1 MTELLSHA
9 GIASAVAELPG
20 VHRDGAGRLQVR
32 VRAASFPDAVRLV
45 ADVAAVAEE
54 LDHHPDVDLRYRVV
68 GFGLSTHS
76 AGGVTDRDLVLARRI
91 LALAASSGAEVL
103 APRPRVEIALDAA
116 DPDAVRAFWRAG
128 LGYREREVGDGSVE
142 LVDPDGLR
150 PTLWFQPMSPA
161 RTERGRFHLDVYV
174 PADVAEQRVAD
185 TLAAGGTLVT
195 DEHAPAWW
203 VLADA
208 EGNEL
213 CICTPS

>member
-1 MTELLSHA
+1 MYKQLGHEALATAVTELTGLS
-9 GIASAVAELPG
+9 PN
-20 VHRDGAGRLQVR
+20 GAGRLQVR

-45 ADVAAVAEE
+45 AEVAAVAEE

-76 AGGVTDRDLVLARRI
+76 AGGVTAKDLELARRI
-91 LALAASSGAEVL
+91 LSLAAGSGAEL
-103 APRPRVEIALDAA
+103 LPPRARVEIAIDAA
-116 DPDAVRAFWRAG
+116 DPDAVREFWRVG
-128 LGYREREVGDGSVE
+128 LGYREQEVLHDGSVE

-150 PTLWFQPMSPA
+150 PSLWFQSMSPP
-161 RTERGRFHLDVYV
+161 RTGRNRLHLDVYV
-174 PADVAEQRVAD
+174 PAGVAEQRVAD
-185 TLAAGGTLVT
+185 AVAAGGRLVS

-213 CICTPS
+213 CICTS